1 MQIHE
6 STKKKGLIMNWNEGV
21 INADGICY
29 DSAGATN
36 YLTPLITRQPL
47 LVFVYLTNTTFV
59 YE

>member
-29 DSAGATN
+29 DSAGTCN
-36 YLTPLITRQPL
+36 WYCM
-47 LVFVYLTNTTFV
+47 
-59 YE
+59 